1 MFHPKQ
7 EKNIITLSLLL
18 VMLLVFLTPAVAQE
32 VTAAITGTVVDPS
45 GAAIPN
51 ASVIAKDTERGITLP
66 TQTNETGVYTL
77 PRVPIGT
84 YTLRI
89 EAKGFQTAVHPA
101 FTLTLNQTARIDV
114 AMKVGQVGETVE
126 VTGAAPV
133 LQTSST
139 EVSTLIDSKTTDSM
153 PLMSRN
159 YMQLTLIT
167 PGAVHPNPQNMTD
180 SQTMTSAARPYI
192 NGNRE
197 QANNMLLDGMDNN
210 QIGDNEVGYTPNVDA
225 IQEFNLISQNASAEF
240 GDFQGGIINT
250 STKSGTNRFHGN
262 VFEYL
267 RNDALNANRW
277 ANGLTKGGA
286 VDPKTTNSDG
296 TLLKPK
302 MRWNMFGGTI
312 GGPIIKDKLFFFA
325 DYQGQRYDFPASPV
339 QVRAIPVAFRTGDFS
354 SLCTAGFNSSDVCT
368 DATQTIYNPTTHLPF
383 THNQIPTAM
392 ISPVVSKLFGSGF
405 YPTQLDSNNMFTQ
418 FTGHQLNND
427 QGDIKIDWVATSKD
441 TIFGRWS
448 QMRLRNPWTDS
459 WALATPTNPTAIEPS
474 KNSVL
479 NWDHSFGPNLLNE
492 VRVGFNWVGY
502 GQTFDD
508 HGLGNF
514 AQTLGIANGNVNG
527 PGLPLMNLPGMTFGN
542 AWIAQNFGSTV
553 IQAQDSVIVNRGR
566 HNMHAGFEFKRWR
579 YNSAYGGN
587 SGINGTYNFNGEY
600 TASAA
605 GGGNQIADFILGMPN
620 LVQRGGA
627 TGWGQRSSVFATYFQ
642 DNWRLTDTVTLN
654 LGLRYENHTPWV
666 EANDHQVNFGLTSG
680 AIEFAGQNG
689 NSRALYNS
697 YNLGWDFQPRLGFAW
712 APKKFGGKSVLRAA
726 YSVSSYSE
734 GMGANNRLTQ
744 NAPFVPGEIA
754 NQYTCITGEGGYS
767 CDPNPGLAAGIP
779 LPAPPSTTVTPAT
792 YAGLQIRMW
801 DPNWQPAIS
810 HQYNVSIQQQLNNST
825 TFQIGYV
832 GQKTNHLTN
841 FEWAKQG
848 ILVSPGV
855 VKPSPYVAGNPAL
868 QSAIGAIRGTFAN
881 GNARYD
887 ALQAVLQKKM
897 SSGLQGQLS
906 YTYSKC
912 LTDAPGFYGSS
923 WSASQTSV
931 GMPSAQNIY
940 DLQGD
945 WGNCYFD
952 ATHALTGYFTYA
964 LPFGKNKQIGGNM
977 NPFLNAIVGNWEVG
991 GMLTLRTGFHLEVNS
1006 WGDPS
1011 GTGAFATR
1019 PNLTGPINYIKK
1031 EVPGG
1036 IQWFDPTP
1044 LVMPTSG
1051 FGNEGVGAIVGP
1063 PLKTF
1068 DMSLHKSF
1076 PLGESKRFEF
1086 RAEAMNL
1093 TNTPILLFGAGSTF
1107 FDGLTGT
1114 TGRTTGLINQASN
1127 ERQIQFALKFYF

>member
-1 MFHPKQ
+1 
-7 EKNIITLSLLL
+7 
-18 VMLLVFLTPAVAQE
+18 
-32 VTAAITGTVVDPS
+32 
-45 GAAIPN
+45 
-51 ASVIAKDTERGITLP
+51 
-66 TQTNETGVYTL
+66 
-77 PRVPIGT
+77 
-84 YTLRI
+84 
-89 EAKGFQTAVHPA
+89 
-101 FTLTLNQTARIDV
+101 
-114 AMKVGQVGETVE
+114 
-126 VTGAAPV
+126 
-133 LQTSST
+133 
-139 EVSTLIDSKTTDSM
+139 M

-159 YMQLTLIT
+159 YIQLTLLT

-197 QANNMLLDGMDNN
+197 QANNFLLDGIDNN
-210 QIGDNEVGYTPNVDA
+210 QIGDNEVGYSPNMDA

-240 GDFQGGIINT
+240 GDFQGGIVNT
-250 STKSGTNRFHGN
+250 SVKSGTNKFHGN

-267 RNDALNANRW
+267 RNDVFNANKW
-277 ANGLTKGGA
+277 QNGLTQGQQANPLYTYSNG
-286 VDPKTTNSDG
+286 V
-296 TLLKPK
+296 LLKPK
-302 MRWNMFGGTI
+302 MRWNEFGGTF

-339 QVRAIPVAFRTGDFS
+339 LVNAIPLAYRNGDFS
-354 SLCTAGFNSSDVCT
+354 GICTTGFTNGICNPILDPVTHLPTSSSQLYD
-368 DATQTIYNPTTHLPF
+368 PTTHQPYLN
-383 THNQIPTAM
+383 NQIPTSSF
-392 ISPVVSKLFGSGF
+392 SPVVKALFNSGL
-405 YPTQLDSNNMFTQ
+405 YPTQLDSNNQ
-418 FTGHQLNND
+418 FIQNTGHQLNND
-427 QGDIKIDWVATSKD
+427 QGDIKIDYVASSKD

-448 QMRLRNPWTDS
+448 QMRLRNPWSDS
-459 WALATPTNPTAIEPS
+459 WALSTPTNPSATEPS

-479 NWDHSFGPNLLNE
+479 SWDHTFTPNLLNE

-502 GQTFDD
+502 GQTFDS
-508 HGLGNF
+508 HGLGDF
-514 AQTLGIANGNVNG
+514 AQKIGITNGNVNG
-527 PGLPLMNLPGMTFGN
+527 PGLPYMNLGAYQFGN

-553 IQAQDSVIVNRGR
+553 IQAQDSVIITHGR
-566 HNMHAGFEFKRWR
+566 HSLHAGFEFKRWR
-579 YNSAYGGN
+579 YDAAYGGN

-600 TASAA
+600 TGGVDA
-605 GGGNQIADFILGMPN
+605 GGVSSPGFNLADFMLGLPN

-627 TGWGQRSSVFATYFQ
+627 TGWGQRASVFAGYLQ
-642 DNWRLTDTVTLN
+642 DNWRVTETLTLN

-689 NSRALYNS
+689 NSRALYNAH
-697 YNLGWDFQPRLGFAW
+697 NLGWDFQPRLGFAW
-712 APKKFGGKSVLRAA
+712 SPKSFGGKSVLRAA
-726 YSVSSYSE
+726 YSVSNYAE

-744 NAPFVPGEIA
+744 NAPFVPGEA
-754 NQYTCITGEGGYS
+754 ALQYS
-767 CDPNPGLAAGIP
+767 CTTVAGVYGCDANPGLAPGIP
-779 LPAPPSTTVTPAT
+779 LPTPPSTTVTPAT
-792 YAGLQIRMW
+792 YAGLQVRMW
-801 DPNWQPAIS
+801 DPNWQPAVS
-810 HQYNVSIQQQLNNST
+810 HQYNFSIQQQLTPTT

-841 FEWAKQG
+841 FEWAKQRVF
-848 ILVSPGV
+848 VSPGV
-855 VKPSPYVAGNPAL
+855 STPSPYLAGNPAL
-868 QSAIGAIRGTFAN
+868 QNAVTAIRGTFSN
-881 GNARYD
+881 GDARYD
-887 ALQAVLQKKM
+887 ALQAVLQKRA
-897 SSGLQGQLS
+897 SNGLQGQVS

-912 LTDAPGFYGSS
+912 LTNAPGFYGSS

-931 GMPSAQNIY
+931 GMASAQNIY
-940 DLQGD
+940 DPSAD

-952 ATHALTGYFTYA
+952 ATHALTGFFTYE
-964 LPFGKNKQIGGNM
+964 LPFGKHKQFGSSLS
-977 NPFLNAIVGNWEVG
+977 PVANAIIGNWEVG
-991 GMLTLRTGFHLEVNS
+991 GMLTLRTGFHMEIDS

-1011 GTGAFATR
+1011 GTGAYATR

-1031 EVPGG
+1031 NVTGG

-1076 PLGESKRFEF
+1076 LLGESKRFEF

-1093 TNTPILLFGAGSTF
+1093 TNTPVLLFGAGSTF